1 MSTGIFQR
9 PNVDQ
14 HGYLL
19 PMRIGGTPAEYTLG
33 DPYEGRLQVFNN
45 VGSCTIQQTG
55 GDELPNGHSI
65 SFDPDTNEI
74 VITWPA
80 LFWID
85 PVTKIYAAEISDPGF
100 ESGSA
105 KKGWEM
111 GLGWSVNNI
120 NNITGS
126 YSACFMDFN
135 GSSHILNKA
144 RHKVEPGTVINAQCT
159 VRQGASAKYN
169 VGALVT
175 IQYFDDKGNMIHI
188 DRGNLVDDGAK
199 NRVSPSRL
207 ASTVPAGAV
216 TCSIG
221 CEGVRFKE
229 NKELF
234 VDDFK
239 WDLEV
244 TEIIESPNPLN
255 EYNVELTATDS
266 IGRIARWSG
275 PIKMA
280 GVYVTSKLYGF
291 YDHEDLGMYASLD
304 ELRIQEMEMEVSPLE
319 MAASF
324 ISLDL
329 RSIRRDYAHPN
340 EDILQLGSDFVSITI
355 RTIRRDYAHAFD
367 PEDGMRMSSSF
378 QSITIKQHPRVD
390 QPLEDHLTLSSSFV
404 SLEFGS

>member
-19 PMRIGGTPAEYTLG
+19 PMRIDGTPAEYTLG
-33 DPYEGRLQVFNN
+33 DPYEGRLQVHNN
-45 VGSCTIQQTG
+45 VGACTIQQTG

-74 VITWPA
+74 VIAWPA

-85 PVTKIYAAEISDPGF
+85 PVTKIYAAEILDPGF

-135 GSSHILNKA
+135 GSSHIVNKA
-144 RHKVEPGTVINAQCT
+144 RHKVEPGNVINAQCT

-188 DRGNLVDDGAK
+188 DRGNLVDDASK
-199 NRVSPSRL
+199 NRVYPSRL

-239 WDLEV
+239 WDLQV
-244 TEIIESPNPLN
+244 TEIIESQNPLN

-266 IGRIARWSG
+266 IGRIARWNG
-275 PIKMA
+275 QIKMA

-291 YDHEDLGMYASLD
+291 YDYESLGLSAD
-304 ELRIQEMEMEVSPLE
+304 FVEFRRQEMEMEISPFLVG
-319 MAASF
+319 AQF

-329 RSIRRDYAHPN
+329 RTLRQDYTHPA
-340 EDILQLGSDFVSITI
+340 EDILSLGSSFVGITI
-355 RTIRRDYAHAFD
+355 RQIRKDYNHEFD
-367 PEDGMRMSSSF
+367 PDDGLQLGCSYVSLN
-378 QSITIKQHPRVD
+378 IKQHPRVD
-390 QPLEDHLTLSSSFV
+390 QPQEDSLTLSAAFV